1 MPARVSPVER
11 IRAQIDQLF
20 TDPSRDLGDIVEDVA
35 RLGARLLLQ
44 SALEAEV
51 TTFLGRERYQRDPD
65 ADPGYR
71 NGHQPITVKTTSGP
85 LRLDRPKVRGTV
97 QRFASQ
103 LLGAHVTRTN
113 TLEALVIAGF
123 VRGLSTRDVEATL
136 SEALG
141 PQAALSRSTVSRIC
155 AQLAEEFTAWSAHQ
169 LDDVEL
175 DYLYLDGTSFRYHPG
190 ARAEPVLVAYGIT
203 TTGAPVFLGLAPAA
217 SEGHD
222 PWEAFLADLT
232 GRGLRPPV
240 LVVSDGAPGLLSAVE
255 QIFPGSLRQRCTIHR
270 ARNVLAKVPVS
281 AQAEVKAAY
290 WQIFDDIAAPPG
302 QAAVDEALRRADAF
316 AARYEHVYPAAVA
329 CLTSTLDELTA
340 HLRFP
345 AEHWQRIRH
354 TNLLE
359 RTFGET
365 RRRTKVIGRLPGE
378 ASCLRLVWAV
388 LDRASR
394 GWRGLTYTPAA
405 TRLLQDLRR
414 ALFTAPTEEVI
425 AEPATTAA

>member
-1 MPARVSPVER
+1 VPARVSPVER

-20 TDPSRDLGDIVEDVA
+20 TDPSRDLGDIVENVA

-51 TTFLGRERYQRDPD
+51 TAVLGRERYQRDPD

-85 LRLDRPKVRGTV
+85 LRLDRPKVRGTA

-113 TLEALVIAGF
+113 TLEAVVIAGF

-136 SEALG
+136 AEALG

-155 AQLAEEFTAWSAHQ
+155 AQLAEEFTAWSGRR

-203 TTGAPVFLGLAPAA
+203 TTGSPVFVGLAPAA

-222 PWEAFLADLT
+222 PWEA
-232 GRGLRPPV
+232 
-240 LVVSDGAPGLLSAVE
+240 SS
-255 QIFPGSLRQRCTIHR
+255 
-270 ARNVLAKVPVS
+270 
-281 AQAEVKAAY
+281 
-290 WQIFDDIAAPPG
+290 
-302 QAAVDEALRRADAF
+302 
-316 AARYEHVYPAAVA
+316 
-329 CLTSTLDELTA
+329 
-340 HLRFP
+340 
-345 AEHWQRIRH
+345 
-354 TNLLE
+354 
-359 RTFGET
+359 
-365 RRRTKVIGRLPGE
+365 
-378 ASCLRLVWAV
+378 
-388 LDRASR
+388 
-394 GWRGLTYTPAA
+394 
-405 TRLLQDLRR
+405 
-414 ALFTAPTEEVI
+414 PT
-425 AEPATTAA
+425 

>member
-1 MPARVSPVER
+1 VER

-20 TDPSRDLGDIVEDVA
+20 ADPSRDLGDIVEDVA

-51 TTFLGRERYQRDPD
+51 TTFLGRERDPD

-85 LRLDRPKVRGTV
+85 LRLDRPKVRGTA

-103 LLGAHVTRTN
+103 LLGAPVTRTN
-113 TLEALVIAGF
+113 TLEGLVIAGF

-136 SEALG
+136 AEVLG

-155 AQLAEEFTAWSAHQ
+155 APLAEEFTAWSARR

-175 DYLYLDGTSFRYHPG
+175 DYLYLDGTSFRDHPG

-222 PWEAFLADLT
+222 PWEAFLADLV

-255 QIFPGSLRQRCTIHR
+255 QAFPGSLRQRWAIHR

-316 AARYEHVYPAAVA
+316 VARSQHVYPTAVA

-365 RRRTKVIGRLPGE
+365 RRRTRSSAGSPARPP
-378 ASCLRLVWAV
+378 AS
-388 LDRASR
+388 ASS
-394 GWRGLTYTPAA
+394 GPCSTGQAA
-405 TRLLQDLRR
+405 
-414 ALFTAPTEEVI
+414 AGAG
-425 AEPATTAA
+425 

>member
-1 MPARVSPVER
+1 MER

-20 TDPSRDLGDIVEDVA
+20 ADPSRDLGDIVEDVA

-71 NGHQPITVKTTSGP
+71 NGHQPVTVKTTSGP
-85 LRLDRPKVRGTV
+85 LRLDRPKVRGTA
-97 QRFASQ
+97 QRLASQ
-103 LLGAHVTRTN
+103 LLGAQVTRTN

-155 AQLAEEFTAWSAHQ
+155 AQLAEEFTVWSARR

-175 DYLYLDGTSFRYHPG
+175 DYVYLDGTSFRYHPG

-222 PWEAFLADLT
+222 PGRRSLLT
-232 GRGLRPPV
+232 
-240 LVVSDGAPGLLSAVE
+240 
-255 QIFPGSLRQRCTIHR
+255 
-270 ARNVLAKVPVS
+270 
-281 AQAEVKAAY
+281 
-290 WQIFDDIAAPPG
+290 
-302 QAAVDEALRRADAF
+302 
-316 AARYEHVYPAAVA
+316 
-329 CLTSTLDELTA
+329 
-340 HLRFP
+340 
-345 AEHWQRIRH
+345 
-354 TNLLE
+354 
-359 RTFGET
+359 
-365 RRRTKVIGRLPGE
+365 
-378 ASCLRLVWAV
+378 
-388 LDRASR
+388 
-394 GWRGLTYTPAA
+394 
-405 TRLLQDLRR
+405 
-414 ALFTAPTEEVI
+414 
-425 AEPATTAA
+425 